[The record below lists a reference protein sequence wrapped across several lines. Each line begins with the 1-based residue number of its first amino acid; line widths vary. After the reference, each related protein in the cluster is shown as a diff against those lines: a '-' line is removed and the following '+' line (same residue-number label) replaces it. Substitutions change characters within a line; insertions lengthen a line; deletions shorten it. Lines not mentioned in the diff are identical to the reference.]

1 MYRSIYK
8 LCCFDAMESFDSVLV
23 ASLGISPLSQFPC
36 LVSHCPFGSPRLSR
50 FSLQFGYVWILL
62 CEGLT
67 PEQQLWNY
75 KRRIEN
81 DVETELR
88 ENLVEDFKVTSRRLR
103 LCLLG
108 QDPHDAA
115 AAAAAAASN
124 PQ

>member
-1 MYRSIYK
+1 M
-8 LCCFDAMESFDSVLV
+8 
-23 ASLGISPLSQFPC
+23 
-36 LVSHCPFGSPRLSR
+36 CPVSPRCIPDPIVQLYHGRISFSVPFFFTTLFVSRLISHRSLSL
-50 FSLQFGYVWILL
+50 SLQFGYVWILL

-115 AAAAAAASN
+115 AAAAAAAAASN